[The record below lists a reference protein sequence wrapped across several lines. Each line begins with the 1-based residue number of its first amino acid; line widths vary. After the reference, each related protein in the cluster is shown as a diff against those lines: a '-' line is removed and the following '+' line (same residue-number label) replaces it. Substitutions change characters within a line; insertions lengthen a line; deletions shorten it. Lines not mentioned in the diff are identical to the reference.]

1 MNRKI
6 NNSFNLCI
14 QEYNFYKGFNCC
26 SELFDN
32 FYKKH
37 FNIKDDIKPYT
48 DLIMVFLYNKNLYK
62 DYSWDPII
70 HSFKIKNNKY
80 VFDKTMETIIIN
92 KLIEL
97 TQKYYKLDTLWN
109 KELVNDIINNYISS
123 FNIKKYNNQYNIDT
137 IFDEYNIDTIFNDS
151 ITFFKN
157 KMKEIYDYYCV
168 VRNEYIPILIKNFE
182 IKFIDNMISF
192 TSINNNINDIINI
205 KIHPTR
211 YQRLLDLYNNNNN
224 NNNFFHNHLYA
235 LLRRNRTIFWQYQ
248 VFYGNAVPHNV
259 FEYYKTISSDVYEC
273 FADPFNCYLDKYYSA
288 FHDVDK
294 AFGSLGSF
302 FDNPPKKGFAIAHP
316 PTEKHFINATINTI
330 LSQIKKN
337 KIIYIL
343 GLPIWPDYM
352 KTKGQKLIKNY
363 DKIKINK
370 EMILHTANLDIDVNI
385 TKKYNYKYELY
396 IIGKHKFNIKL
407 LEDNINKSFVIK

>member
-14 QEYNFYKGFNCC
+14 QEYNFYKGFKYC

-37 FNIKDDIKPYT
+37 FNIKDNVNPYT

-70 HSFKIKNNKY
+70 HSFRIINNKY
-80 VFDKTMETIIIN
+80 VFDKNIENIIIN

-97 TQKYYKLDTLWN
+97 TQKYYRLDSLWN

-123 FNIKKYNNQYNIDT
+123 FNIKKYNIN
-137 IFDEYNIDTIFNDS
+137 TIFNDS
-151 ITFFKN
+151 IIFFKN
-157 KMKEIYDYYCV
+157 KMKDVYDYYCI
-168 VRNEYIPILIKNFE
+168 VRNEYIPIIIKTFE
-182 IKFIDNMISF
+182 IKFIDNIISF
-192 TSINNNINDIINI
+192 TNNDNNINDIINI

-211 YQRLLDLYNNNNN
+211 YQRLLDLYNKHNNNN
-224 NNNFFHNHLYA
+224 IFFHNHLYA

-248 VFYGNAVPHNV
+248 VFYGNSVPHNV
-259 FEYYKTISSDVYEC
+259 FEYYKTISSDIYEC

-288 FHDVDK
+288 FYDVDK

-302 FDNPPKKGFAIAHP
+302 FDNPPKNGIAIAHP

-343 GLPIWPDYM
+343 GLPIWPNYM
-352 KTKGQKLIKNY
+352 KIKRQKLIKNY
-363 DKIKINK
+363 NKIKINK
-370 EMILHTANLDIDVNI
+370 EMILHAANLDVDINV
-385 TKKYNYKYELY
+385 TKKYYYKYELY

-407 LEDNINKSFVIK
+407 LEDNINKSFIINLV

>member
-14 QEYNFYKGFNCC
+14 QEYNFYKGFTKC

-32 FYKKH
+32 FYKKY
-37 FNIKDDIKPYT
+37 FNIKDDINPYT

-62 DYSWDPII
+62 DYSWDSII
-70 HSFKIKNNKY
+70 HSFRIINNKY
-80 VFDKTMETIIIN
+80 IFDKTIENVIIN
-92 KLIEL
+92 KLVEL
-97 TQKYYKLDTLWN
+97 TQKYYRLDTLWN
-109 KELVNDIINNYISS
+109 KKLVDDIINNYISS
-123 FNIKKYNNQYNIDT
+123 FNIKEYNIDT
-137 IFDEYNIDTIFNDS
+137 IFDDS
-151 ITFFKN
+151 IILLKN
-157 KMKEIYDYYCV
+157 KMKDVYDYYCI

-192 TSINNNINDIINI
+192 TSVNNKINDIINI

-211 YQRLLDLYNNNNN
+211 YQRLLDLYNKYNN

-248 VFYGNAVPHNV
+248 VFFGNSVPHNV
-259 FEYYKTISSDVYEC
+259 FEYYKTISSDIYEC

-288 FHDVDK
+288 FYDVDK

-316 PTEKHFINATINTI
+316 PTEKHFMNATINTI
-330 LSQIKKN
+330 LSQINKN

-352 KTKGQKLIKNY
+352 KTEGQKLIKNY

-370 EMILHTANLDIDVNI
+370 EMILHTANLDVDVNI

-407 LEDNINKSFVIK
+407 LQDNINKSFIII

>member
-1 MNRKI
+1 MKRKI

-14 QEYNFYKGFNCC
+14 KEYNFYKGFNYC

-32 FYKKH
+32 FYKKY
-37 FNIKDDIKPYT
+37 FNINDDIKPYT
-48 DLIMVFLYNKNLYK
+48 DLIMIFLYNKNLYK

-70 HSFKIKNNKY
+70 HSFRIKNNKY
-80 VFDKTMETIIIN
+80 VFDKTMENIIIN

-97 TQKYYKLDTLWN
+97 TQKYYRLDTLWN
-109 KELVNDIINNYISS
+109 NDLVDNIINNYVTK
-123 FNIKKYNNQYNIDT
+123 FNIK
-137 IFDEYNIDTIFNDS
+137 EYNSATIFNDS
-151 ITFFKN
+151 ITFFTN
-157 KMKEIYDYYCV
+157 KMKDVYEYYCI
-168 VRNEYIPILIKNFE
+168 VRNEYIPIIIKDFE
-182 IKFIDNMISF
+182 IKFIDNIISF
-192 TSINNNINDIINI
+192 TCNNINDIINI
-205 KIHPTR
+205 KIHPSR
-211 YQRLLDLYNNNNN
+211 YQRLLNLYNKHN

-248 VFYGNAVPHNV
+248 VFYGNSIPNNV
-259 FEYYKTISSDVYEC
+259 FEYYKTMCTHSDVYEC

-288 FHDVDK
+288 FYDVDK

-316 PTEKHFINATINTI
+316 PTEKHFINATINII

-343 GLPIWPDYM
+343 GLPIWADYM
-352 KTKGQKLIKNY
+352 KTEGQKLIKNY

-370 EMILHTANLDIDVNI
+370 EMILHTANLDVDVNI

-407 LEDNINKSFVIK
+407 LQDNINKSFFIKLV

>member
-14 QEYNFYKGFNCC
+14 QEYNFYKGFNYC

-97 TQKYYKLDTLWN
+97 TQKYYRLDTLWN
-109 KELVNDIINNYISS
+109 NDLVDNIINNYVTK
-123 FNIKKYNNQYNIDT
+123 FNIKEYNIDT
-137 IFDEYNIDTIFNDS
+137 IFDDS
-151 ITFFKN
+151 IILLKN
-157 KMKEIYDYYCV
+157 EMKDVYDYYCI
-168 VRNEYIPILIKNFE
+168 VRNEYIPTLIKNFE

-192 TSINNNINDIINI
+192 TSDNNKINDIINI

-211 YQRLLDLYNNNNN
+211 YQRLLDLYNKHNNNN
-224 NNNFFHNHLYA
+224 YIFFHNHLYA

-288 FHDVDK
+288 FYDVDK

-316 PTEKHFINATINTI
+316 PTEKHFINATINII

-343 GLPIWPDYM
+343 GLPLWSDYM
-352 KTKGQKLIKNY
+352 KTEGQKLIKNY

-370 EMILHTANLDIDVNI
+370 EMILHAANLDIDVNT

-396 IIGKHKFNIKL
+396 IIGKHKFNIKS
-407 LEDNINKSFVIK
+407 LEYNINKSFVI